1 MPGCCVCSP
10 SGESF
15 VSYSWQTKSG
25 RRIFIVELC
34 QHFFVAI
41 FHCQSFTRHASL
53 DTKLRWRFEA
63 SKQKNH
69 TRNECS
75 ANEIMCIMNS
85 VSLFGGIGEW
95 PLEPLYVGVY
105 SICPLEEEVA
115 LAVSVLAGQ
124 ISWSTEGAGI
134 PPRYQQQLQIIAIFV
149 NIQAKTIKLTPLN
162 FDCTDR

>member
-15 VSYSWQTKSG
+15 VSYSWRTKSG

-34 QHFFVAI
+34 EHFFVTI
-41 FHCQSFTRHASL
+41 FHCQSSTRHVWHKASMAVWGN
-53 DTKLRWRFEA
+53 K
-63 SKQKNH
+63 KNQ

-75 ANEIMCIMNS
+75 ANEIMCTKCS
-85 VSLFGGIGEW
+85 VSLFSGIGEW
-95 PLEPLYVGVY
+95 PLKPFYVGVY